1 MDYRALVRQAASEAG
16 LDPNIAE
23 AVLHRESA
31 GNPNAVSSKGA
42 TGLMQLM
49 PATARELGVDP
60 RDPIQ
65 NIKGGVTYLKQQ
77 IDKFGVPG
85 GIAAYNA
92 GPGRVSKTNSFQE
105 LPAETQAYVPA
116 VMNRAALLAAKG
128 GTMTDSAI
136 QSPRSLGI
144 TDYIGAFEK
153 AKAADDQGA
162 LSEIGTALQ
171 AQFDSALEKAKAAGD
186 QAAVDELTAAKSK
199 YTFGKPAVEAPK
211 VPQPSVAAP
220 VKAPTPAATVV
231 DSKKPGN
238 DYIDLGKRGLRALD
252 DAVRGAADTLTFG
265 YADEIAAKM
274 DSLFGGGQS
283 GKTNYNDALAAQRLR
298 DKEGGAARIA
308 GQVAG
313 AVVAPAGVASSMA
326 TGSRA
331 LRAGAGALT
340 GGAQGALYGAGTA
353 EGDLNSRIEGAKQGA
368 LVGAALGGVT
378 AGILPATVTQKG
390 STFINKAGSDAD
402 AALNAEIA
410 IRARQEFLNPARAV
424 NGTMPPM
431 GAKEL
436 NAKVTNSF
444 LREGIDVINQ
454 LPKDS
459 PVRKPFLDALRRGV
473 GNTQD
478 ELEKLSALPG
488 GQSIVEI
495 INKAQRADKLTA
507 AMPADNNLLVKGI
520 RIGAD
525 YALPGIISKPL
536 NYLLNNRKTREEVG
550 KGVVKQGGEIAENVI
565 ERVGPSAATTAL
577 DDLAAMAQK
586 AQAARQAQIAAA
598 QAARASGKAPKPE
611 NVNAAISELQA
622 KDPTYLLGLS
632 NRFGSPRNE
641 TEMAEFSKLLR
652 QQIEARLA
660 KQQLAREAA
669 RQGATAA
676 PASARNEVL
685 AASRTPLGGGFQ
697 ELLQGGRSGLNMTT
711 DQAIDSL
718 RLVSKM
724 SKDTPIGQAASAML
738 KSREVTDADAF
749 YGVQNLIRR
758 LSEEGRVPG
767 VSPVAGPGALSS
779 GIRNPISYAAN
790 VKNAEEA
797 LRLARESAPNGG
809 LAQFASSVGRIKNS
823 AEKLKA
829 VEERLAKAT
838 DPAEVEFLNTFVKP
852 LANFGKK

>member
-1 MDYRALVRQAASEAG
+1 MDYRALVRQVASEAG

-31 GNPNAVSSKGA
+31 GNPDAVSSKGA

-49 PATARELGVDP
+49 PSTARELGVDP

-92 GPGRVSKTNSFQE
+92 GPGRVSKTSSFQE

-116 VMNRAALLAAKG
+116 VMNRAALIAAKG
-128 GTMTDSAI
+128 GTMTDSAT

-144 TDYIGAFEK
+144 SDYISAFEK
-153 AKAADDQGA
+153 AKAADDQTA

-171 AQFDSALEKAKAAGD
+171 SQFDSALEKAKAAGD
-186 QAAVDELTAAKSK
+186 QAAVDEITSVRSK
-199 YTFGKPAVEAPK
+199 YVLGKTAVEAPK

-220 VKAPTPAATVV
+220 VKAPVAAAAP
-231 DSKKPGN
+231 KAGN
-238 DYIDLGKRGLRALD
+238 DYAELGKKGLRALD
-252 DAVRGAADTLTFG
+252 DLVRGAADTLTFG
-265 YADEIAAKM
+265 YADEIAAKL
-274 DSLFGGGQS
+274 DSLTGGGQS
-283 GKTNYNDALAAQRLR
+283 GKTNYADALAAQRQR
-298 DKEGGAARIA
+298 DKEGGAARLV

-313 AVVAPAGVASSMA
+313 SMVVPAGVAGSM
-326 TGSRA
+326 TSGSR
-331 LRAGAGALT
+331 LVRAG
-340 GGAQGALYGAGTA
+340 GGAVAGGVQGFLYGAGSS
-353 EGDLNSRIEGAKQGA
+353 EGDAKARLEGAIQGA
-368 LVGAALGGVT
+368 KTNALIGGVT
-378 AGILPATVTQKG
+378 AGLLPATVAQKG
-390 STFINKAGSDAD
+390 SKFISNAGSDAD

-410 IRARQEFLNPARAV
+410 ARARQEFLNPARAV
-424 NGTMPPM
+424 NGNLPPM

-444 LREGIDVINQ
+444 LREGIDVVNQ

-459 PVRKPFLDALRRGV
+459 EVRKPFLDALRRGV

-488 GQSIVEI
+488 GDAVVAI
-495 INKAQRADKLTA
+495 INKAQRADKMTA
-507 AMPADNNLLVKGI
+507 AMPADNNMLVKGI

-525 YALPGIISKPL
+525 YALPGVISKPL

-550 KGVVKQGGEIAENVI
+550 KGVVKQGGEIAENVL

-586 AQAARQAQIAAA
+586 AQASRQAMISQA
-598 QAARASGKAPKPE
+598 QAKKA
-611 NVNAAISELQA
+611 A
-622 KDPTYLLGLS
+622 D
-632 NRFGSPRNE
+632 
-641 TEMAEFSKLLR
+641 
-652 QQIEARLA
+652 LA
-660 KQQLAREAA
+660 QQLVN
-669 RQGATAA
+669 
-676 PASARNEVL
+676 RNQVL
-685 AASRTPLGGGFQ
+685 GQTRMPLGGGFQ
-697 ELLQGGRSGLNMTT
+697 ELLQGGQSGLNMTT
-711 DQAIDSL
+711 NQAIDGL
-718 RLVSKM
+718 RLVSRMDKN
-724 SKDTPIGQAASAML
+724 SPVSQAAQSIL
-738 KSREVTDADAF
+738 RSEPVKDPNAF
-749 YGVQNLIRR
+749 YGVQNILRR
-758 LSEEGRVPG
+758 LSEEGKVPSG
-767 VSPVAGPGALSS
+767 APGALSGVSS
-779 GIRNPISYAAN
+779 GIRNPVSYAAN
-790 VKNAEEA
+790 VRNAEEA
-797 LRLARESAPNGG
+797 LKLAREAAPNGG